1 MLKQVGGT
9 VHTSKL
15 AMKERMAS
23 SSGKA
28 IFSQRPLPPAVIE
41 YAAMD
46 VTLLLSVHQRC
57 VIASLSPPDAR
68 VCHRNLGFRS

>member
-9 VHTSKL
+9 LHHSKF
-15 AMKERMAS
+15 AMRERMAS
-23 SSGKA
+23 SSGRA

-46 VTLLLSVHQRC
+46 VTLLLSVHERC
-57 VIASLSPPDAR
+57 VFAS
-68 VCHRNLGFRS
+68 FKIIT